1 MINLKTE
8 QLKNSLRNI
17 LSNSDLPLSNIY
29 YVLKD
34 VFNDVTIMYNNILE
48 TELKDN
54 IKDAEDK
61 EEKIEE

>member
-54 IKDAEDK
+54 IKDEEDK